1 MGIRIRI
8 DELER
13 DLAQADEHWIISQ
26 IQQRRRDKGSVC
38 VQIIINTSNLNMRLM
53 SADCLRGG
61 GGGRPPTPQ
70 EKEIFDLW
78 ERHGFQSGGIVGGRI
93 VSFIKQLCRIV

>member
-1 MGIRIRI
+1 MGIRIRV

-26 IQQRRRDKGSVC
+26 IQQRRQDKGRVC
-38 VQIIINTSNLNMRLM
+38 VQIIINTGNLNMRLM
-53 SADCLRGG
+53 SADCSRG

-70 EKEIFDLW
+70 EKEIFTLW
-78 ERHGFQSGGIVGGRI
+78 ERHALQSGGIVGGK
-93 VSFIKQLCRIV
+93 VVAFLKQLRRFL